1 MMIAIGSIKEFESK
15 HGGTV
20 FRLDGHYVNEFNSL
34 TRCYTFIDPKNDNF
48 QYWGDVL
55 HTITQNKGNFV
66 ELDNCK
72 MKDLSKGLISADSK
86 PRLGNVYPKPVQPK
100 ESEKLGRPDLF
111 E

>member
-1 MMIAIGSIKEFESK
+1 
-15 HGGTV
+15 
-20 FRLDGHYVNEFNSL
+20 
-34 TRCYTFIDPKNDNF
+34 
-48 QYWGDVL
+48 
-55 HTITQNKGNFV
+55 
-66 ELDNCK
+66 